1 MRSYWAIAA
10 LVALCFQ
17 LSAQH
22 AFAVGYVRYP
32 AGQAP
37 ANQTE
42 TYPQVK
48 EGMWDMLSEA
58 SVTSATLIDELAS
71 SINDILGQFGLK
83 GIERP

>member
-1 MRSYWAIAA
+1 MRSYSAIAA

-22 AFAVGYVRYP
+22 AFAVGYAPHP

-37 ANQTE
+37 ANQTG
-42 TYPQVK
+42 TYPHAK
-48 EGMWDMLSEA
+48 AGICDMLSEA
-58 SVTSATLIDELAS
+58 SVRSATVIDEVTS
-71 SINDILGQFGLK
+71 SIKDILGQFGLK